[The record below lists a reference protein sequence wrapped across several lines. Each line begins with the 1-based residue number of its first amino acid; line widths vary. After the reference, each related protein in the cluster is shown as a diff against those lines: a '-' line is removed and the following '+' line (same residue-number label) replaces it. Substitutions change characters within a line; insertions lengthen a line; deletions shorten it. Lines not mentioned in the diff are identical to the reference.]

1 MFELNAKIVI
11 FSHLSDAQE
20 NVSMGNSEM
29 ANKHINFVKFII
41 QQSGDNLYQVFE
53 EDKLNEM

>member
-1 MFELNAKIVI
+1 
-11 FSHLSDAQE
+11 
-20 NVSMGNSEM
+20 MGNSEM

-53 EDKLNEM
+53 EDKLNEMWKQING